1 MTPQALIAAM
11 EATWPPADRRQVGP
25 ALLRQG
31 LGGGKR
37 VSAASVQG
45 AWGEEDLLRA
55 EAAMQDWG
63 QTPLFQVLPDQPDLD
78 ATLAARGYARIDPVL
93 GYAAPVAALIRP
105 LPRLAAFAH
114 WPPMEIARTIWAE
127 CGIGPARLA
136 VMDRVAGPKTVILAR
151 SADRPAGV
159 AFVALHGGCAMLH
172 ALDIR
177 PALRRRGA
185 AADVIAAAAD
195 WAAQQGAAELAL
207 VVTEANDA
215 ARALY
220 QKLSM
225 QPVAGYHYRERHP

>member
-11 EATWPPADRRQVGP
+11 EATWPPAARRQVGP
-25 ALLRQG
+25 VLLRQG

-37 VSAASVQG
+37 VSAATVQG
-45 AWGEEDLLRA
+45 AASPADLDAAED
-55 EAAMQDWG
+55 AMRDWG
-63 QTPLFQVLPDQPDLD
+63 QTPLFQVLPGQDALD
-78 ATLAARGYARIDPVL
+78 GDLAARGYARIDPVL
-93 GYAAPVAALIRP
+93 GYAAPVADLIRP
-105 LPRLAAFAH
+105 LPRLAAFPH
-114 WPPMEIARTIWAE
+114 WPPMEIARTLWSE
-127 CGIGPARLA
+127 SGIGPARLA
-136 VMDRVAGPKTVILAR
+136 VMERVAGPKTVILAR

-159 AFVALHGGCAMLH
+159 AFVALQDGVAMLH

-177 PALRRRGA
+177 PALRRQGA
-185 AADVIAAAAD
+185 AAQVIAAAAD

-207 VVTEANDA
+207 VVTETNDA